1 MLVYNQSMAIP
12 RTIKHY
18 TPEEYYALERAADY
32 KSDYYQ
38 GEIFSMAGGT
48 ALHSLISSNVA
59 GEVRQLLKGKP
70 CRVYE
75 SNLRMA
81 VLATGLRSYPDV
93 GVYCGPLVF
102 DPADT
107 SGETA
112 VNPSV
117 LFEVLSKST
126 EAYDRGL
133 KAENYRRVETI
144 QAYVLVSQD
153 APHVEIYERQTGGN
167 WLLREVNTLEAVLS
181 IPALGIALPLAE
193 IYAGVGFPP
202 PPEAGEDRVA

>member
-1 MLVYNQSMAIP
+1 MYNQTMAIP
-12 RTIKHY
+12 KTIKRY
-18 TPEEYYALERAADY
+18 TPQEYYALERSADY

-48 ALHSLISSNVA
+48 ALHSLISGNIVR
-59 GEVRQLLKGKP
+59 EVGNRLKGKP
-70 CRVYE
+70 CLAYE
-75 SNLRMA
+75 SNLRMG
-81 VLATGLRSYPDV
+81 VLATGLRCYPDV

-133 KAENYRRVETI
+133 KAENYRRVETL

-153 APHVEIYERQTGGN
+153 APHVEIYERQAGGN

-181 IPALGIALPLAE
+181 IPALGIDLSLAE
-193 IYAGVGFPP
+193 VYSGVGFPP
-202 PPEAGEDRVA
+202 PPEAVEDRVT